1 MACVSTHDLPTLEG
15 WWRGADIAEK
25 LALGLM
31 TPQSAGEARDQRRA
45 EKRLLLSVLQ
55 EQGPLVSDAGWEN
68 ADLDAPLD
76 TAVLAAIHAYVA
88 SAPCALV
95 LAQLDDL
102 AGETDAVNLP
112 GTDRERPNW
121 RRRLVPSV
129 ETILRNE
136 PARSIM
142 EALADR
148 EA

>member
-1 MACVSTHDLPTLEG
+1 
-15 WWRGADIAEK
+15 
-25 LALGLM
+25 
-31 TPQSAGEARDQRRA
+31 
-45 EKRLLLSVLQ
+45 VLQ

-68 ADLDAPLD
+68 AGDLDAPLD

-95 LAQLDDL
+95 LAQVDDL

-142 EALADR
+142 EALRIAR
-148 EA
+148 P